1 MNEKNQHPLPLTE
14 QALANSLDID
24 ARSTSQIID
33 IIQNNDQDL
42 PHLLKQVQSQLTLL
56 VNTAVSQIEQG
67 GRIIYVGAG
76 TSGRLGYLDA
86 VECLPTYN
94 QGEETIIALIA
105 GGKQALHTAVEGAED
120 DTELAVSDLK
130 NIQLKNK
137 DIVIGLSASGTT
149 PYVLSALD
157 FAKQQDCSTWIVSNN
172 PLQQSDFAHHYVY
185 LATGPEVVTGS
196 TRMKA
201 GTALKMFL
209 NCFSSACMIKLG
221 HTFGNLMV
229 DMKATNTK
237 LSKRTLRITD
247 SLLLKAPQEPF
258 TQGLKHYILQ
268 EKTQTSYADSE
279 KYLSRHKGHL
289 KQALSQDLKLELN
302 NYSALILDMDGSMLR
317 YHLPVGFSTWAALGW
332 AYTIYDQM
340 EQWIEQY
347 KQEKIA
353 YADIWSLCAQA
364 LKNKPID
371 LAQQNLFCS
380 AGTAPYNRG
389 LQIALPLFKQH
400 LKVGI
405 LSSGL
410 SMVAESIQR
419 QFGLDFS
426 MSNTFNHNGHVFDGT
441 VTLDVPYIDKYDC
454 YRKLIQEHNL
464 KSKNIIYVGDSSNDF
479 SILDEVGF
487 PIFYITP
494 HNHHLKNMAKEHKWH
509 LVSDYYDI
517 LRLFATGKN

>member
-1 MNEKNQHPLPLTE
+1 MNEKNPNRLPLTE

-24 ARSTSQIID
+24 ARNTSQIIE
-33 IIQNNDQDL
+33 IIQNNDQNL
-42 PHLLKQVQSQLTLL
+42 SQLLKHVQDQLTLL

-120 DTELAVSDLK
+120 DTKLAVTDLNNIKLK
-130 NIQLKNK
+130 NT

-157 FAKQQDCSTWIVSNN
+157 FAQQQNCSTWMISNN
-172 PLQQSDFAHHYVY
+172 PLQQNDFAHHYVY

-258 TQGLKHYILQ
+258 TQNLKHYILQ
-268 EKTQTSYADSE
+268 EKTKTSFADSE
-279 KYLSRHKGHL
+279 KLLNQYKGHL
-289 KQALSQDLKLELN
+289 RQALSQDLTLKLE

-332 AYTIYDQM
+332 AYNIYDQM
-340 EQWIEQY
+340 EHWIEQY
-347 KQEKIA
+347 KDKKIA
-353 YADIWSLCAQA
+353 YADIWTLCAQA
-364 LKNKPID
+364 LKNQPINI
-371 LAQQNLFCS
+371 AQKNLFCS

-389 LQIALPLFKQH
+389 LQTALPQFKKH

-410 SMVAESIQR
+410 SMVAQAIQN
-419 QFGLDFS
+419 QFHLDFHI
-426 MSNTFNHNGHVFDGT
+426 SNTFNHDGHVYDGT
-441 VTLDVPYIDKYDC
+441 VNLNVPYIDKYAC
-454 YRKLIQEHNL
+454 YCKLIKEHNL
-464 KSKNIIYVGDSSNDF
+464 KPKNIIYVGDSSNDF
-479 SILDEVGF
+479 TILDEVGF
-487 PIFYITP
+487 PIFYTTP
-494 HNHHLKNMAKEHKWH
+494 HNQSLKEMAQEHGWH

-517 LRLFATGKN
+517 LRLFAA

>member
-1 MNEKNQHPLPLTE
+1 MNEKNQNTLLLTE

-24 ARSTSQIID
+24 ARSTEQVID

-42 PHLLKQVQSQLTLL
+42 PQLLKQVQEQLTLL

-120 DTELAVSDLK
+120 DTDLAITDLK
-130 NIQLKNK
+130 NIKLKNT

-157 FAKQQDCSTWIVSNN
+157 FAQQQGCSTWMISNN
-172 PLQQSDFAHHYVY
+172 PLQHSDFSHHYVY

-237 LSKRTLRITD
+237 LSKRTLRIID

-268 EKTQTSYADSE
+268 EKTQTSFADSA
-279 KYLSRHKGHL
+279 KLLTQHKGHL
-289 KQALSQDLKLELN
+289 RQALSDNLKLHLDH
-302 NYSALILDMDGSMLR
+302 YSALILDMDGSMLR
-317 YHLPVGFSTWAALGW
+317 YHLPIGFSTWAALGW
-332 AYTIYDQM
+332 AYNIYDQM
-340 EQWIEQY
+340 ELWIEQY
-347 KQEKIA
+347 KAKKIV
-353 YADIWSLCAQA
+353 YADIWTLCAQA
-364 LKNKPID
+364 LKDQPINI
-371 LAQQNLFCS
+371 AKKSLFCS

-389 LQIALPLFKQH
+389 LQTALPLFKKH

-410 SMVAESIQR
+410 SMVAESMQN
-419 QFGLDFS
+419 QFHLDFY
-426 MSNTFNHNGHVFDGT
+426 MANTFNHDGHVFDGT
-441 VTLDVPYIDKYDC
+441 VNLDVPYVDKHAC
-454 YRKLIQEHNL
+454 YGKLIKNHKL
-464 KSKNIIYVGDSSNDF
+464 KPENIIYVGDSSNDF
-479 SILDEVGF
+479 TILDEVGF

-494 HNHHLKNMAKEHKWH
+494 HNQNLKEMAQEHGWH

-517 LRLFATGKN
+517 LRLFA